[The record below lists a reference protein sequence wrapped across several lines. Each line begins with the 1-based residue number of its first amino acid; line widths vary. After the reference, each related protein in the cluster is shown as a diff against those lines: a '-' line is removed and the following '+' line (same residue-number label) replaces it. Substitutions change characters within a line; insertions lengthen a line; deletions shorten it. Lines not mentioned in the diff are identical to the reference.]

1 MNPEWLLHSS
11 DSWSSQNS
19 LFTNFSFITNYSSST
34 TWHCMIWIESL
45 CAGIGWK
52 LSLHISVLLINV
64 ILLFK
69 AIFYLWITLN
79 IGKLALSYVPWVC
92 YIKICARVCHYIS
105 DIITPPPLVLCV
117 EFPRTIWPWDK
128 NFDPETI
135 IKTRF

>member
-19 LFTNFSFITNYSSST
+19 LFTNLSFITNYSSST

-92 YIKICARVCHYIS
+92 YMKICARVCHWDNHKNNIL
-105 DIITPPPLVLCV
+105 ILKLKVLYFCG
-117 EFPRTIWPWDK
+117 
-128 NFDPETI
+128 
-135 IKTRF
+135 IKTIASFCL